1 MAATMS
7 PFSARR
13 RILAIAHHLRA
24 PPTGSS
30 FALRDTQHHEQPA
43 TTSSA
48 SPAPVRVCVT
58 GAAGQIA
65 YTLLFSIA
73 SGHVFGPNQPV
84 ALQLLDIPQG
94 AEAMNGVAMELQDC
108 ALPLLAEVIQTTN
121 PLVAFKDVDY
131 AILLGAMPR
140 REGMQRK
147 DLLRANVGI
156 FKEQGE
162 ALDRVAK
169 KSVKVVVVGNPANTN
184 ALICA
189 HYAPSIPSRQFTA
202 LTRLDENRAKAQL
215 ASRAGVA
222 VENVKNVCIW
232 GNHSNTQFP
241 DVAHGYIVASDREV
255 PVADYVGDKAYLEG
269 EFIKTVA
276 MRGAAIIAARKLSSA
291 MSAAKAVADHVRDWH
306 QGTPD
311 GEFVSMAVISD
322 GNMYGVPP
330 GLVYSFPVVIDK
342 KGKYRIVPGLDVS
355 PFARAKLDAT
365 TAELQEEK
373 REALDHIAHQVAAVP
388 AVTAKPATQGTQ
400 AAAPAQGSSVSTN

>member
-1 MAATMS
+1 MS

-13 RILAIAHHLRA
+13 RILAIANHLRA
-24 PPTGSS
+24 PSSGSL
-30 FALRDTQHHEQPA
+30 FALDDAQHNEQP
-43 TTSSA
+43 TTASSPS
-48 SPAPVRVCVT
+48 SPAPMRVCVT

-108 ALPLLAEVIQTTN
+108 ALPLLSEVTMTTN

-189 HYAPSIPSRQFTA
+189 HYAPSIPARQFTA

-241 DVAHGYIVASDREV
+241 DVAHGYIVTGDREV
-255 PVADYVGDKAYLEG
+255 PVPDYIGDKGYLEG
-269 EFIKTVA
+269 EYIKTVA

-306 QGTPD
+306 HGTPK
-311 GEFVSMAVISD
+311 GEFVSMGVISD
-322 GNMYGVPP
+322 GNMNGVPA
-330 GLVYSFPVVIDK
+330 GLVYSFPVAIDK
-342 KGKYRIVPGLDVS
+342 NGEYRIVSGLDVS
-355 PFARAKLDAT
+355 TFARAKLEAT
-365 TAELQEEK
+365 TAELLEEK
-373 REALDHIAHQVAAVP
+373 HEAFDHIAHQVAAVP
-388 AVTAKPATQGTQ
+388 AATAAKTAMQSAHST
-400 AAAPAQGSSVSTN
+400 APVQGSSVSTN